1 MTVLST
7 VTIGSALWLLL
18 ALATALTGN
27 GAGGFR
33 AALAVLCTAVVVGGV
48 LKPGIGRERPSLA
61 LEGVVVYTSDR
72 PDSRSFPSG
81 HAAGAAAGAYSLSRT
96 WISAYQLVVPTE
108 VTASASDQ
116 AVCRRCSTA
125 TWRRRIGRQTVLA
138 DAGYATRHCP
148 LGQPR
153 NDRRDFSPLPRR
165 PLPS

>member
-96 WISAYQLVVPTE
+96 WISASPLLW
-108 VTASASDQ
+108 A
-116 AVCRRCSTA
+116 TA
-125 TWRRRIGRQTVLA
+125 TTVVISRLYLGVHYPLDLVGGLLVGLACGYFVTGGRA
-138 DAGYATRHCP
+138 SERM
-148 LGQPR
+148 
-153 NDRRDFSPLPRR
+153 PRR
-165 PLPS
+165 VGPTAPGHP